1 MKLKKLYSRKGI
13 IITIVI
19 MAVLTLVSIGLS
31 PLVKINYDMREY
43 LKDESKT
50 KQAIIKLEEEFGNSS
65 MIQMMTSNIDLVE
78 ASNIVSEINEM
89 PMVKSVIWLG
99 TAADI
104 NIPIDAID
112 ESVVNVSD
120 FYKDGKLLYTIEF
133 MEDDYSLEVGKT
145 IDKIN
150 DLMLSK
156 EVEVSYRGP
165 AVNNKTTRELVDSEM
180 IMILAVAIPL
190 AVLILFLASSSWLE
204 PIVVLINL
212 AVAIV
217 INLGTNFL
225 MPSVSYITMS
235 IASILQLAMSLD
247 YSLFIVHRYYEER
260 DKGFDKIAAAVNS
273 TKASFR
279 SVTASAATTVV
290 GFLALLLMRYQI
302 GADIGLSL
310 VKAIVISYLVTIFLL
325 PVLLILLD
333 KPLLKYKHKMFLP
346 KFGSIVKVLH
356 KGRYIIVIFFII
368 LGASAFY
375 LQSKTTYIYG
385 DTPSDDMK
393 LKLAQDRHKIKEA
406 FGGFEPVV
414 ILYDK
419 EDKTN
424 VISLVTELEK
434 LEQVSNIQS
443 IVTSVDPSIPEEMI
457 PKEALAQF
465 KGINYYRMILFLNVD
480 SETEKTYELSNQ
492 IFDLTDQYLEHP
504 SYIAGGVVATTEIK
518 ETVKSDG
525 IWVQLIS
532 AVAIALV
539 ILIVLRNPITPVILV
554 LLIEVSIWINI
565 AITFISGNVIIYI
578 GFLVVTSLQL
588 GATIDY
594 AVLISSRYQEF
605 RKTLD
610 KKEAM
615 IEAVKLSAPA
625 IITSAA
631 VLASSGFVVSIVS
644 QLTVVHSI
652 GLLIGRGALLSG
664 VIVLF
669 LLPPLLLAADF
680 LIEKTN
686 IKFKKIKTNKEGQHE
701 KINE

>member
-1 MKLKKLYSRKGI
+1 
-13 IITIVI
+13 
-19 MAVLTLVSIGLS
+19 
-31 PLVKINYDMREY
+31 MREY

-325 PVLLILLD
+325 PDIN
-333 KPLLKYKHKMFLP
+333 
-346 KFGSIVKVLH
+346 
-356 KGRYIIVIFFII
+356 
-368 LGASAFY
+368 
-375 LQSKTTYIYG
+375 TT
-385 DTPSDDMK
+385 
-393 LKLAQDRHKIKEA
+393 
-406 FGGFEPVV
+406 
-414 ILYDK
+414 
-419 EDKTN
+419 
-424 VISLVTELEK
+424 
-434 LEQVSNIQS
+434 
-443 IVTSVDPSIPEEMI
+443 
-457 PKEALAQF
+457 
-465 KGINYYRMILFLNVD
+465 
-480 SETEKTYELSNQ
+480 
-492 IFDLTDQYLEHP
+492 
-504 SYIAGGVVATTEIK
+504 
-518 ETVKSDG
+518 
-525 IWVQLIS
+525 
-532 AVAIALV
+532 
-539 ILIVLRNPITPVILV
+539 
-554 LLIEVSIWINI
+554 WINHYL
-565 AITFISGNVIIYI
+565 N
-578 GFLVVTSLQL
+578 
-588 GATIDY
+588 
-594 AVLISSRYQEF
+594 
-605 RKTLD
+605 
-610 KKEAM
+610 
-615 IEAVKLSAPA
+615 
-625 IITSAA
+625 
-631 VLASSGFVVSIVS
+631 
-644 QLTVVHSI
+644 
-652 GLLIGRGALLSG
+652 
-664 VIVLF
+664 
-669 LLPPLLLAADF
+669 
-680 LIEKTN
+680 TN
-686 IKFKKIKTNKEGQHE
+686 IKCFFQSLEVS
-701 KINE
+701 